1 MPKARVTVT
10 LKEGIL
16 DAQGQTVKTALEHL
30 GFAVDDVRI
39 GKFIELR
46 IPDGVTAED
55 VKSMSE
61 RLLSNPVL
69 ENFRFEI
76 EPD

>member
-1 MPKARVTVT
+1 MPKAKVIVT

-16 DAQGQTVKTALEHL
+16 DAQGQTVKTALEQL

-39 GKFIELR
+39 GKFIELQ
-46 IPDGVTAED
+46 IPDSVTAED